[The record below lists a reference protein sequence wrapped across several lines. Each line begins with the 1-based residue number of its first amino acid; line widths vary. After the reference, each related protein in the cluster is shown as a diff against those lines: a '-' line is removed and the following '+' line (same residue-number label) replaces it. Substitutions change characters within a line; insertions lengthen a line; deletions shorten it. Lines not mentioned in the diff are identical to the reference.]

1 MGHDGSK
8 FSPHNVK
15 SHPFACANRPIG
27 VVYRC
32 RSDGGERIALC
43 RSPLKDVPAPSPLAA
58 EKAHL
63 DKLDAALAPLL
74 SIAPSAEDAE
84 HLRDAVSAVRS
95 NNMDSFAGAKA
106 QISDPIARK
115 LADWIRLRNGMGD
128 AAEYK
133 AFLRDNP
140 LWPARSLLTERL
152 EAALFTEGDSA
163 KSIKSYFAASP
174 PETGMVTP
182 RSPPP
187 ISPTAIPKKQGSS
200 PQKFGAR

>member
-1 MGHDGSK
+1 MRFIEWDMMALS
-8 FSPHNVK
+8 
-15 SHPFACANRPIG
+15 SHPITSDRI
-27 VVYRC
+27 
-32 RSDGGERIALC
+32 RSRAPIALLAWC
-43 RSPLKDVPAPSPLAA
+43 TVAGLTMASGSIYADAPLKDVPALAPSP
-58 EKAHL
+58 EKKHL

-140 LWPARSLLTERL
+140 LWPARC
-152 EAALFTEGDSA
+152 
-163 KSIKSYFAASP
+163 Y
-174 PETGMVTP
+174 
-182 RSPPP
+182 
-187 ISPTAIPKKQGSS
+187 
-200 PQKFGAR
+200 